1 MGVSMPAPPIGVTP
15 NAGVA
20 APQPGVAPP
29 IMGVA
34 EPSPALPMAGVSS
47 HRDRAFPDGVA
58 ATAGVSPAAQPGV
71 APGSICEHRQTQVR
85 DRCWAC
91 SASDGCGWN
100 CRD

>member
-1 MGVSMPAPPIGVTP
+1 MPAPPIGVTP

-20 APQPGVAPP
+20 PPHPGVAPA

-58 ATAGVSPAAQPGV
+58 ATAGVSPAAHPGV
-71 APGSICEHRQTQVR
+71 APGSICAQSQ
-85 DRCWAC
+85 
-91 SASDGCGWN
+91 SLKL
-100 CRD
+100 